1 MKKISQHTTENS
13 SWMLINKKIKFTTVE
28 FWSLHPWKSLKTS
41 EANQISIRN
50 GTGIV
55 DNVFLNQ
62 QAG

>member
-1 MKKISQHTTENS
+1 
-13 SWMLINKKIKFTTVE
+13 MLINKKIKFTTVE